1 MAQPG
6 GKLVVNVEEAS
17 LKRDTETFGTMDP
30 YCKIIY
36 NGQDHKSHTKE
47 DGGKHPVWNFR
58 LELDV
63 TDIMDKIDFKIY
75 NSNTFSDE

>member
-1 MAQPG
+1 MPG
-6 GKLVVNVEEAS
+6 GKLVLHIEEAT

-30 YCKIIY
+30 YVKIHY
-36 NGQDHKSHTKE
+36 NGNDHKSHVKS

-63 TDIMDKIDFKIY
+63 TDVMDKIEFKVN